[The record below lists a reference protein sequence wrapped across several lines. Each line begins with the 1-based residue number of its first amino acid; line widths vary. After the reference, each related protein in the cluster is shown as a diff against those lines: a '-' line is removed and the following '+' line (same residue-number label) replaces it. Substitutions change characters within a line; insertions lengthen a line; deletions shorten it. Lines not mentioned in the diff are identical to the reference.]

1 MTDSISDLQTRAAQA
16 FSSGDYARAASL
28 LSEALALAPRDGAV
42 QGALGYALS
51 RLGRL
56 DEAADR
62 FDEAARLRPA
72 DAALLRDA
80 GAVNRKAG
88 RLEAALAHYRAA
100 YRVSGNDVALLG
112 QVVDVLRQLGRAD
125 QALTFVD
132 GILALAPQSAAL
144 HYVRG
149 VALGALARRRE
160 ERQAYETALK
170 LDPRLVD
177 AHTNLGVLARDEHR
191 FQDALRHFK
200 QALAIDPENAGARN
214 NRAQTN
220 LLLGQYAHG
229 WRDYEWRWRDGVQ
242 AMPFEGAPW
251 LGGPPLAGKTLL
263 VHAEQGLGDTLQFS
277 RYVPALAA
285 LAGRVVLR
293 VQPPLQALLQA
304 YLPEVSV
311 IAEGQPLPA
320 FDHHVP
326 LMSLPLA
333 LSRSEPLP
341 LARRLQASPDLKAAW
356 AGRLDQVFDGPAR
369 PRIGLCWSGSAAH
382 PDDGNR
388 SIPFAAL
395 ASLLQAPCDF
405 VCVQKDVRPAD
416 LQAIDAWRGSGAAGR
431 LYLAPLADFDD
442 TAGLMANLDRLISVD
457 SAPAHLAG
465 AMEVPTW
472 LLLPAMPDWR
482 WQLRRADTPW
492 YASVELL
499 RAEQGWPAVLDGLR
513 ARLAQGLADQA
524 AGGAALT

>member
-1 MTDSISDLQTRAAQA
+1 MTDSTSDLQTRAAQA
-16 FSSGDYARAASL
+16 FSSGDYAQAANL
-28 LSEALALAPRDGAV
+28 LSEALAAAPRDGGLH
-42 QGALGYALS
+42 GALGYAFS

-88 RLEAALAHYRAA
+88 RLETALAHYRAA
-100 YRVSGNDVALLG
+100 YRLSANDVALLG
-112 QVVDVLRQLGRAD
+112 QVVDVLQQLGRAD

-132 GILALAPQSAAL
+132 GTLALAPQSAAL

-200 QALAIDPENAGARN
+200 LALAIDPDNAGARN

-229 WRDYEWRWRDGVQ
+229 WRDYEWRWRDGGQ
-242 AMPFEGAPW
+242 TMPFDGAPW
-251 LGGPPLAGKTLL
+251 LGEQPLAGKTLL

-285 LAGRVVLR
+285 MAARVVLR
-293 VQPPLQALLQA
+293 VQPPLRALLQA
-304 YLPEVSV
+304 NLPEVSV
-311 IAEGQPLPA
+311 IAEG
-320 FDHHVP
+320 
-326 LMSLPLA
+326 
-333 LSRSEPLP
+333 EPL
-341 LARRLQASPDLKAAW
+341 
-356 AGRLDQVFDGPAR
+356 R
-369 PRIGLCWSGSAAH
+369 PT
-382 PDDGNR
+382 
-388 SIPFAAL
+388 
-395 ASLLQAPCDF
+395 
-405 VCVQKDVRPAD
+405 
-416 LQAIDAWRGSGAAGR
+416 
-431 LYLAPLADFDD
+431 
-442 TAGLMANLDRLISVD
+442 TATFRC
-457 SAPAHLAG
+457 
-465 AMEVPTW
+465 
-472 LLLPAMPDWR
+472 
-482 WQLRRADTPW
+482 
-492 YASVELL
+492 
-499 RAEQGWPAVLDGLR
+499 
-513 ARLAQGLADQA
+513 
-524 AGGAALT
+524 